1 MLKTIEYLIVICIN
15 YHKIV
20 FDRFKR
26 YDERQKELNPIN
38 WLGGG
43 FERFYQSGVG
53 TESFSFLYR
62 TLLRGMAWTD
72 IQRFV
77 GALLLAVLRG
87 CFLSLTEGSISCVKF
102 YWLLVSLFC

>member
-1 MLKTIEYLIVICIN
+1 MIDKN
-15 YHKIV
+15 YYMVV

-26 YDERQKELNPIN
+26 YDEPQKELNPIN

-43 FERFYQSGVG
+43 FECFYLSGIG

-72 IQRFV
+72 MQRFV

-87 CFLSLTEGSISCVKF
+87 FLSLT
-102 YWLLVSLFC
+102 